1 MLEAR
6 IRQLPEAEQQ
16 LLQRWLLQPESFKV
30 RQSLLAEIANLQV
43 EAANVVIRN
52 AEALVMQAG
61 LDAVAQRA
69 ITRAARLQT
78 FLDVLT
84 EITSSDYAFKAGEVH
99 ITDK

>member
-1 MLEAR
+1 
-6 IRQLPEAEQQ
+6 
-16 LLQRWLLQPESFKV
+16 
-30 RQSLLAEIANLQV
+30 
-43 EAANVVIRN
+43 
-52 AEALVMQAG
+52 MQAG

-78 FLDVLT
+78 FLDVMT